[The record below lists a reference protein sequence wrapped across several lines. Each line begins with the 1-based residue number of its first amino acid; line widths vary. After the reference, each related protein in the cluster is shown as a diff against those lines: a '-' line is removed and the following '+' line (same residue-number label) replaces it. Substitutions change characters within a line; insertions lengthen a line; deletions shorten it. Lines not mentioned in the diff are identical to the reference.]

1 MEITAY
7 LPHQVILSC
16 KSVILVRTT
25 KFLQMENQ
33 SNWKIV
39 HFINTSHIQRGG
51 GGNGTS
57 PEYYDFVANG
67 LPTASGDR
75 V

>member
-7 LPHQVILSC
+7 LPHQVILIR
-16 KSVILVRTT
+16 KSVVLVRTT

-51 GGNGTS
+51 GNGKS